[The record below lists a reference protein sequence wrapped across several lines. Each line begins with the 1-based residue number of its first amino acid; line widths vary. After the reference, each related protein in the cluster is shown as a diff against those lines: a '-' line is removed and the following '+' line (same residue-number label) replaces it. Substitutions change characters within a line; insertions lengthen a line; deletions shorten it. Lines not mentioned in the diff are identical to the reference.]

1 MARTEALHRD
11 PGDLQ
16 VAPWSYGDAR
26 ERRNPQPMM
35 KSSSRGASL
44 RRDPLRTVRASFPAY
59 RSSLNQIL
67 RQEDRKIPPTTYS
80 LFSFG
85 KLSLTMTRLSLFSAI
100 LQVIIPRGIKR
111 IGIPLYLGVT
121 PYRRICRERKRDI
134 SVLSVPF
141 CLHTEDPVSIPL
153 LNEVTTFHPPPGF
166 FWMPPACPIPDRPP
180 DFRGVQIFYGVNPPI
195 SPISICCCGFD
206 SEEYM
211 FLVPERA

>member
-1 MARTEALHRD
+1 
-11 PGDLQ
+11 
-16 VAPWSYGDAR
+16 
-26 ERRNPQPMM
+26 M
-35 KSSSRGASL
+35 KSSSRDASL
-44 RRDPLRTVRASFPAY
+44 RRGPLRTVRASFPAY

-85 KLSLTMTRLSLFSAI
+85 KLSLTMTRLSLFPAI

-153 LNEVTTFHPPPGF
+153 LNEVTTFHPPPRF

-180 DFRGVQIFYGVNPPI
+180 YFRVHPCERVFGYLVTMVVGPTRDHGVEFGNQRLLPI
-195 SPISICCCGFD
+195 SFGRPISFGHEH
-206 SEEYM
+206 S
-211 FLVPERA
+211 P